1 MDATERQRRM
11 SGGKLDGKVAIV
23 TGASRGIGAAIARRL
38 ANDGAAMVLSYA
50 REEEAALEVV
60 AAIRAAGGRASAV
73 RADLADLSQIAALFD
88 RAVAEHGRLD
98 ILVNNAAVFST
109 RTLPE
114 VDAAHYEAIFNVNVR
129 GVLLATQEAARR
141 MGDAGGRV
149 INVSSIVARSPRP
162 TGSVY
167 SASKAAIEA
176 LTRCHAAELGRRGIT
191 VNAVA
196 PGLVDT
202 DMISPIVGLPAV
214 QGRIKASAL
223 GRLGEPADVADA
235 VAFLASDDARWVTGH
250 VLEVSGGSL

>member
-1 MDATERQRRM
+1 MPGDGRHGAEAENERPQAGREGRDQRQR
-11 SGGKLDGKVAIV
+11 
-23 TGASRGIGAAIARRL
+23 ARR
-38 ANDGAAMVLSYA
+38 APRDPGGGAP
-50 REEEAALEVV
+50 
-60 AAIRAAGGRASAV
+60 
-73 RADLADLSQIAALFD
+73 
-88 RAVAEHGRLD
+88 HG
-98 ILVNNAAVFST
+98 
-109 RTLPE
+109 
-114 VDAAHYEAIFNVNVR
+114 
-129 GVLLATQEAARR
+129 
-141 MGDAGGRV
+141 GDAGGRI

-214 QGRIKASAL
+214 QGRLKASAL
-223 GRLGEPADVADA
+223 GRLGEPADIADA

-250 VLEVSGGSL
+250 ILEVSGGAL

>member
-1 MDATERQRRM
+1 MG
-11 SGGKLDGKVAIV
+11 GGKLDGKVAIV
-23 TGASRGIGAAIARRL
+23 TGASRGIGAAVARRL
-38 ANDGAAMVLSYA
+38 ASDGAAVVLSYA
-50 REEEAALEVV
+50 REEKAAMEVV
-60 AAIRAAGGRASAV
+60 AAVRAAGGRASAF
-73 RADLADLSQIAALFD
+73 RADVADASQIAALFD
-88 RAVAEHGRLD
+88 RAIAEHGRLD
-98 ILVNNAAVFST
+98 ILVNNAGVFST
-109 RTLPE
+109 RTLLE
-114 VDAAHYEAIFNVNVR
+114 VDEAHYEAVFNVNVR

-141 MGDAGGRV
+141 MGDAGGRI
-149 INVSSIVARSPRP
+149 INISSIVARSPRP

-167 SASKAAIEA
+167 SASKAAIDA

-191 VNAVA
+191 VNSVA

-202 DMISPIVGLPAV
+202 DMISPIVQLPAV